1 MVTGRAPVVALD
13 GPASSGKS
21 SVGAAV
27 AAALRLRFFDS
38 GLLYRALAFAALDH
52 GVDPADGPAVAAL
65 APAVSVEPD
74 EEGRLDRVRIDGRD
88 VSARVR
94 THEVDRVVSAVARAP
109 EVRAALLIRQR
120 GLAEGG
126 GIVVAGRDIGTV
138 VLPAADVKIWLD
150 ASAEERAAR
159 RALERGIDPA
169 SAAGQAILDEMRRRD
184 GADGGRAIAPARP
197 ADDAIHVRT
206 DGNTLDQTIAA
217 VVAAV
222 TAGLAAGAAGRTTG
236 AAGRTTGAA
245 VIAGG
250 LTAGPEGDKR

>member
-1 MVTGRAPVVALD
+1 MVTGRAPVIALD

-27 AAALRLRFFDS
+27 AAELGLRFFDS

-52 GVDPADGPAVAAL
+52 GVDPGDGPAVAAL
-65 APAVSVEPD
+65 APSMSVEPD
-74 EEGRLDRVRIDGRD
+74 EDGRLDRVRIDGRD
-88 VSARVR
+88 VGAAIRSP
-94 THEVDRVVSAVARAP
+94 EVDRVVSAVARAP

-120 GLAEGG
+120 ALAAGG

-138 VLPAADVKIWLD
+138 VLPGADVKIWLD
-150 ASAEERAAR
+150 ASAEERAGR

-169 SAAGQAILDEMRRRD
+169 SAAGQAILDEMRHRD
-184 GADGGRAIAPARP
+184 RADGGRAIAPARP

-217 VVAAV
+217 VISAV
-222 TAGLAAGAAGRTTG
+222 VAGLASAPGTG
-236 AAGRTTGAA
+236 A
-245 VIAGG
+245 
-250 LTAGPEGDKR
+250 EGDEQ

>member
-65 APAVSVEPD
+65 APSVSVEPD

-88 VSARVR
+88 VGAQVR

-109 EVRAALLIRQR
+109 EVRAALLMRQR
-120 GLAEGG
+120 ALAAGG

-138 VLPAADVKIWLD
+138 VLPAADVRIWLD
-150 ASAEERAAR
+150 ASAEERAGR
-159 RALERGIDPA
+159 RARERGIDPA
-169 SAAGQAILDEMRRRD
+169 SAAGQVILDEMRRRD

-222 TAGLAAGAAGRTTG
+222 RAGLAAGAAL
-236 AAGRTTGAA
+236 AAGGPTTGAA
-245 VIAGG
+245 VIARG
-250 LTAGPEGDKR
+250 LTTGAGGDER